1 MLLLMVHPSFHILKL
16 FLKFTPLVTVRG
28 RDYSYKE
35 INFEFF
41 NPLETKN
48 FVLDILS
55 LFNFYLKALLVS
67 LLLYF
72 NSSKFVGDEYLSDA
86 FYILKSIKTRLEPST
101 FCVLRCIQGSV
112 SYCIKTLA
120 LS

>member
-1 MLLLMVHPSFHILKL
+1 MLLLMVHPSLHIFKL

-41 NPLETKN
+41 NPLKMKN

-72 NSSKFVGDEYLSDA
+72 NSSKFVGDEYFSDA
-86 FYILKSIKTRLEPST
+86 FYILNTPYDT
-101 FCVLRCIQGSV
+101 TGSLNILCPKMY
-112 SYCIKTLA
+112 SRKCKL
-120 LS
+120 LH